1 MVLEYCFIFSI
12 PNTIFTEI
20 ILVQME
26 NYTKSSFSIKSW
38 AEEDRPREK
47 MQLKGK
53 HSLSDAELL
62 AILMGSGNRE
72 ESAVVLG
79 QKILQ
84 SVGCDLNELSKK
96 NIKELMKFKG
106 VGEAKAI
113 SIIAALEIGRR
124 RQLTDIKTRPQIKSS
139 RTAYD
144 LLAPLLID
152 LPHEEFWILLL
163 NRGNRVMGRE
173 KVSMGGVTGTVVDG
187 KVIFKKALLGNATSI
202 ILCHNHPSGTLRPSQ
217 PDIDITKK
225 LKMAGKTLDISVV
238 DHLIISE
245 LGYYSF
251 ADEGMM

>member
-1 MVLEYCFIFSI
+1 
-12 PNTIFTEI
+12 
-20 ILVQME
+20 ME
-26 NYTKSSFSIKSW
+26 NYAKNNFSIKSW

-72 ESAVVLG
+72 ESAVELG
-79 QKILQ
+79 KKILH
-84 SVGCDLNELSKK
+84 SVDGDLNQLGKK
-96 NIKELMKFKG
+96 SIKELMVFKG

-113 SIIAALEIGRR
+113 SIIAALELGRR

-144 LLAPLLID
+144 LLAPLLVD

-163 NRGNRVMGRE
+163 NRGNKVLARE
-173 KVSMGGVTGTVVDG
+173 QVSIGGVTGTVVDA
-187 KVIFKKALLGNATSI
+187 KIIFKKALEGNATSL

-217 PDIDITKK
+217 ADIDITKK
-225 LKMAGKTLDISVV
+225 LKSAGETLEIKVL

>member
-1 MVLEYCFIFSI
+1 
-12 PNTIFTEI
+12 
-20 ILVQME
+20 ME
-26 NYTKSSFSIKSW
+26 NYTKNSFSIKSW

-72 ESAVVLG
+72 ESAVELG
-79 QKILQ
+79 KRILH
-84 SVGCDLNELSKK
+84 SVNGDLNLLGKK
-96 NIKELMKFKG
+96 SIKELMNFKG

-113 SIIAALEIGRR
+113 SIISALELGRR
-124 RQLTDIKTRPQIKSS
+124 RQLTDIKTRPQITSS
-139 RTAYD
+139 RSAYD
-144 LLAPLLID
+144 LLAPLLVD

-163 NRGNRVMGRE
+163 NRGNRVMARE
-173 KVSMGGVTGTVVDG
+173 QVSMGGVTGTVVDA
-187 KVIFKKALLGNATSI
+187 KVIFKKALLGQATSI

-217 PDIDITKK
+217 ADIDITKK
-225 LKMAGKTLDISVV
+225 LKAAGEMMEIKVL
-238 DHLIISE
+238 DHLIVSE

>member
-1 MVLEYCFIFSI
+1 
-12 PNTIFTEI
+12 
-20 ILVQME
+20 ME
-26 NYTKSSFSIKSW
+26 NYTKNNFSIKSW

-62 AILMGSGNRE
+62 AILMGSGNRD
-72 ESAVVLG
+72 ESAVELG
-79 QKILQ
+79 KRILH
-84 SVGCDLNELSKK
+84 SVDGDLNQLGKK
-96 NIKELMKFKG
+96 SIKELMIFKG

-113 SIIAALEIGRR
+113 SIIAALELGRR

-139 RTAYD
+139 RSAYD
-144 LLAPLLID
+144 LLAPLLVD

-163 NRGNRVMGRE
+163 NRGNKVLARE
-173 KVSMGGVTGTVVDG
+173 QVSIGGVTGTVVDA
-187 KVIFKKALLGNATSI
+187 KVIFKKALLGQATSI

-217 PDIDITKK
+217 ADIDITKK
-225 LKMAGKTLDISVV
+225 LKAAGETLEIKVL

>member
-1 MVLEYCFIFSI
+1 
-12 PNTIFTEI
+12 
-20 ILVQME
+20 ME
-26 NYTKSSFSIKSW
+26 NYSKNNFSIKSW

-72 ESAVVLG
+72 ESAVELG
-79 QKILQ
+79 KKILH
-84 SVGCDLNELSKK
+84 SVDGDLNQLGKK
-96 NIKELMKFKG
+96 SIKELMVFKG

-113 SIIAALEIGRR
+113 SIIAALELGRR

-139 RTAYD
+139 RSAYD
-144 LLAPLLID
+144 LLAPLLVD

-163 NRGNRVMGRE
+163 NRGNKVLARE
-173 KVSMGGVTGTVVDG
+173 QVSIGGVTGTVVDA
-187 KVIFKKALLGNATSI
+187 KIIFKKALEGNATSL

-217 PDIDITKK
+217 ADIDITKK
-225 LKMAGKTLDISVV
+225 LKAAGETLEIKVL